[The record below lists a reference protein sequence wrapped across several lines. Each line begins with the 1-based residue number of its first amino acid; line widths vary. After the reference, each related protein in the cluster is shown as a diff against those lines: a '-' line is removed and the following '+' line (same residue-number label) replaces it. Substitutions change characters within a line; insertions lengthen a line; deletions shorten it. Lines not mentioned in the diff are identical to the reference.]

1 MRSTLRHAFTLAEL
15 LVVIVIIALL
25 IAVGLPAFQ
34 ALVSN
39 SERSLAENQLRAGL
53 TSARDAAIRSGVG
66 DAAAVFFYAPSAANG
81 SFRLTIIPC
90 VYAGTVR
97 DERPGSGQG
106 GFPPTYIDRDVFVP
120 IPQTEPVQLPP
131 GWSVRGFAN
140 PNLLDDRGA
149 APQRWTNWYE
159 ATNSRV
165 VDTLRGS
172 WVFPETDF
180 YDSNINGDPGEDRG
194 GRQTFMVRF
203 KAGTGRVNPLQGT
216 PAIVLAPKPSTQGRS
231 NNIADRWTRP
241 DQAEDLYVYTR
252 RLLSRPEG
260 PNAGVGQVSLD
271 RRVELMGDISADTI
285 LAGVVSSISL
295 YEERSLA
302 GAIGAR
308 GLNRKTGS
316 LYGDPNAA
324 DRVPDSPTI
333 DRNLFPTFDPVSVRR
348 AIDEWMIGT
357 YVSNGRAVESD
368 ALLYNVDLITGQPV
382 EIKR

>member
-90 VYAGTVR
+90 VLAGTVR

-120 IPQTEPVQLPP
+120 IPQTEPVQLPE

-149 APQRWTNWYE
+149 QPQRWTNWYE
-159 ATNSRV
+159 ATASRV

-180 YDSNINGDPGEDRG
+180 YDSNVNGDPGQDRG
-194 GRQTFMVRF
+194 ARQTFMVRF

-231 NNIADRWTRP
+231 NNVADRWARP
-241 DQAEDLYVYTR
+241 DQAEDLYLYTR
-252 RLLSRPEG
+252 RLLNRPEG
-260 PNAGVGQVSLD
+260 NNVGVGQVSLN

-308 GLNRKTGS
+308 GVNRKTGS
-316 LYGDPNAA
+316 LYGDPNNA
-324 DRVPDSPTI
+324 DRVPDFPTI
-333 DRNLFPTFDPVSVRR
+333 DRTLFPTFDPVAIRR